1 METMELLEQLKQY
14 REDMYYDCSD
24 IAEKLISLAELEDD
38 DGLREEIL
46 ESLYHLRNVACNP
59 YNKDHFR
66 VLYNVLL
73 IIAGMKIE

>member
-1 METMELLEQLKQY
+1 METTGLLEQLRQY
-14 REDMYYDCSD
+14 REDICYDCSD

-38 DGLREEIL
+38 DRLREEIL

-59 YNKDHFR
+59 YNRDHFR

-73 IIAGMKIE
+73 IIAGIKN